1 MVWMTGRKVEVKKIK
16 QTTVKKRKNANSRT
30 QRSEGSNEE
39 SKLEG
44 ASSETGAAM
53 APAVEL
59 PLTSLEG
66 YVPAWDLM
74 GSGPN
79 FGVPS
84 LDVPSPVFPLRSSN
98 LCSEILSRFK
108 FSWG

>member
-1 MVWMTGRKVEVKKIK
+1 MKKIK
-16 QTTVKKRKNANSRT
+16 QTTVKKRKNANRRT

-59 PLTSLEG
+59 QLTSLEG

-74 GSGPN
+74 PN

-84 LDVPSPVFPLRSSN
+84 LDVPSPAFPLRSSN